1 MVLPIIHLSAQKT
14 LRNSVKNA
22 RKMKQIIE
30 DIFPVIR
37 DIDDHID
44 DFEEIDLT

>member
-1 MVLPIIHLSAQKT
+1 MEWPIIRHLEQKT

-44 DFEEIDLT
+44 DFEEIDLC